1 MVRPTQF
8 RKRRVGR
15 EVRSG
20 ELRGLLW
27 ADENEGRADPL
38 PSFCAN
44 GAAGRVQGRS
54 DPLPLQAELA
64 TASCQIWA
72 PKRHLEN
79 IYIGQLKSKI

>member
-54 DPLPLQAELA
+54 DPLPLQADR
-64 TASCQIWA
+64 A
-72 PKRHLEN
+72 PILQ
-79 IYIGQLKSKI
+79 GPVFSVQST

>member
-38 PSFCAN
+38 PFFCAN

-54 DPLPLQAELA
+54 DPLPLQAEVQLGPVSVAAQMPLPA
-64 TASCQIWA
+64 TAQ
-72 PKRHLEN
+72 
-79 IYIGQLKSKI
+79 

>member
-54 DPLPLQAELA
+54 DPLPLQADMTGNTIKLLHEV
-64 TASCQIWA
+64 
-72 PKRHLEN
+72 K
-79 IYIGQLKSKI
+79 YIFILLKQLFKL